1 MLCAISGT
9 TPEEPVISSKSGHIY
24 ERRLVE
30 KYIDANGKCPVTGEP
45 LTTEDLIG
53 VKINKTVKPRPVTA
67 TSIPSMLQLFQNE
80 WDALMLETYTLKQHL
95 ETVRQELAH
104 ALYQHD
110 AACRVIARLIKE
122 RDQARAALGNLHGQ
136 IPDARNVPS
145 EQAMEV
151 ETPNVIPDAVKEKL
165 TIKSSAL
172 SKDRKKRQISPNLAS
187 EDDIKGYAVQ
197 SSDTGLHKTSPPGI
211 SCLDVHPSKE
221 HTVVT
226 GGLDSDLSL
235 FNTQS
240 RKIIA
245 KLSGH
250 TKRVNDVAFHPTDDL
265 IFSCSQDRTVRVWQ
279 SNGDNYAPSHVLRA
293 HTDDVVG
300 ISLHAT
306 GDYLASASHDKSW
319 AFHDIRSGT
328 TLTKIQDPSVTVGF
342 SSISFHPDG
351 LILGTGTKDNVV
363 RIWDIKAQTNV
374 ATFEGH
380 TAPVEGLSFSEN
392 GYHLATA
399 GGDSVKLWDLRKLTN
414 FHNIPLTDVHSVSFD
429 LSGQY
434 THLNGNSLDTTRS
447 HFRTFFLTW
456 GVLGEVRGL
465 KSSSVEEKLMSCT
478 GGLQMG
484 HCTSSSNP
492 CVGDCDISRHELWK
506 VCPHAST
513 HVGSPCLI
521 WTV

>member
-1 MLCAISGT
+1 
-9 TPEEPVISSKSGHIY
+9 
-24 ERRLVE
+24 
-30 KYIDANGKCPVTGEP
+30 VTGEP

-122 RDQARAALGNLHGQ
+122 RDAAKAALGSFHGQ
-136 IPDARNVPS
+136 VLDARNVAT
-145 EQAMEV
+145 EQGSAMEV
-151 ETPNVIPDAVKEKL
+151 EATNVIPDAVKEKL
-165 TIKSSAL
+165 SQKSAIL
-172 SKDRKKRQISPNLAS
+172 SKDRKKRQISPNLAQ
-187 EDDIKGYAVQ
+187 EDAIKEYTVQ

-211 SCLDVHPSKE
+211 SCLDIHPSKDLIA
-221 HTVVT
+221 T
-226 GGLDSDLSL
+226 GGLDSDISV
-235 FNTQS
+235 FNTQT
-240 RKIIA
+240 RKIVA

-250 TKRVNDVAFHPTDDL
+250 SKRINDVAFHPTDDL

-279 SNGDNYAPSHVLRA
+279 SDGEGYTAAHTLRT

-319 AFHDIRSGT
+319 AFHDIRRGT
-328 TLTKIQDPSVTVGF
+328 TLTKIQDPTVTVGF
-342 SSISFHPDG
+342 SSIAFHPDG
-351 LILGTGTKDNVV
+351 LILGTGTKDNAV
-363 RIWDIKAQTNV
+363 RIWDVKAQTNV

-414 FHNIPLTDVHSVSFD
+414 FHNIPLTDVHSAAFD
-429 LSGQY
+429 VSGQY
-434 THLNGNSLDTTRS
+434 LIVSHANSVSIFGGKAFTPIKTFTDSNAKVTDAKFGKDALSFATTSLDRS
-447 HFRTFFLTW
+447 
-456 GVLGEVRGL
+456 L
-465 KSSSVEEKLMSCT
+465 KLY
-478 GGLQMG
+478 G
-484 HCTSSSNP
+484 
-492 CVGDCDISRHELWK
+492 
-506 VCPHAST
+506 
-513 HVGSPCLI
+513 
-521 WTV
+521 